1 MTQRD
6 DTCVG
11 RRSTGT
17 AVPCRCTL
25 EGFTHEVTASKGL
38 SLADLG
44 ALTTLYIRTVNSLYR
59 VVALD
64 PAHERILIQG
74 GSYFPVPTE
83 ARLAGAS
90 LGGSMLKLS
99 WLGCGLRMEVC
110 VGGQRV
116 VTSPVRSIE
125 IASETELP
133 GPF

>member
-1 MTQRD
+1 MTHRD
-6 DTCVG
+6 DTFVG
-11 RRSTGT
+11 RRPHGT
-17 AVPCRCTL
+17 AVPCQCTL
-25 EGFTHEVTASKGL
+25 DGFTDEVTASKGIRL
-38 SLADLG
+38 TDLG
-44 ALTTLYIRTVNSLYR
+44 ALTTLHVRTVNSLYR

-64 PAHERILIQG
+64 PAEERILIQG
-74 GSYFPVPTE
+74 GAYFPVPTE

-110 VGGQRV
+110 VDGQRV

-125 IASETELP
+125 ITSETELP